1 MNALNIENKEYEI
14 ILKSISNTLFKTGGV
29 VEYQDINWHL
39 LLDECKRQTVCYIVF
54 EGLENKHAI
63 PRDVYEKWFNYIG
76 MYMRD
81 NHSVNNHHS
90 YLDSLMKKYGL
101 PYCIYKGAASEFYY
115 PNPALRAMGDVDF
128 AVPKECF
135 EKALDLLKDCDVLF
149 HIGDVLYHGPRNDIP
164 EGYNPKGLISKINSL
179 DNIIIARGNCD
190 ADVDQMVI
198 NHPIQSPYVMSQFG
212 ETRIVT
218 THGYTDSK
226 EDTINK
232 AKSMGA
238 DILILGHTH
247 VKELYL
253 DENLVVLNPGSTSIP
268 KDGTHSVAIIDIIQS
283 EDEIDMNFNL
293 IDINTKNIINL
304 D

>member
-1 MNALNIENKEYEI
+1 MKI
-14 ILKSISNTLFKTGGV
+14 GV
-29 VEYQDINWHL
+29 MSDTH
-39 LLDECKRQTVCYIVF
+39 
-54 EGLENKHAI
+54 G
-63 PRDVYEKWFNYIG
+63 
-76 MYMRD
+76 
-81 NHSVNNHHS
+81 
-90 YLDSLMKKYGL
+90 SLTY
-101 PYCIYKGAASEFYY
+101 
-115 PNPALRAMGDVDF
+115 
-128 AVPKECF
+128 F
-135 EKALDLLKDCDVLF
+135 EKALDVLSDCDVLI
-149 HIGDVLYHGPRNDIP
+149 HGGDILYHGPRNDIP

-253 DENLVVLNPGSTSIP
+253 DENLVVLNHGSTSIP

>member
-1 MNALNIENKEYEI
+1 MKI
-14 ILKSISNTLFKTGGV
+14 GV
-29 VEYQDINWHL
+29 MSDTH
-39 LLDECKRQTVCYIVF
+39 
-54 EGLENKHAI
+54 G
-63 PRDVYEKWFNYIG
+63 
-76 MYMRD
+76 
-81 NHSVNNHHS
+81 
-90 YLDSLMKKYGL
+90 SLTY
-101 PYCIYKGAASEFYY
+101 
-115 PNPALRAMGDVDF
+115 
-128 AVPKECF
+128 F
-135 EKALDLLKDCDVLF
+135 EKALDVLSDCDVLI
-149 HIGDVLYHGPRNDIP
+149 HGGDILYHGPRKDIP
-164 EGYNPKGLISKINSL
+164 EGYDPKGLISKINSL

>member
-1 MNALNIENKEYEI
+1 MKI
-14 ILKSISNTLFKTGGV
+14 GV
-29 VEYQDINWHL
+29 MSDTH
-39 LLDECKRQTVCYIVF
+39 
-54 EGLENKHAI
+54 G
-63 PRDVYEKWFNYIG
+63 
-76 MYMRD
+76 
-81 NHSVNNHHS
+81 
-90 YLDSLMKKYGL
+90 SLTY
-101 PYCIYKGAASEFYY
+101 
-115 PNPALRAMGDVDF
+115 
-128 AVPKECF
+128 F
-135 EKALDLLKDCDVLF
+135 EKALDVLSDCDVLI
-149 HIGDVLYHGPRNDIP
+149 HGGDILYHGPRNDIP

-268 KDGTHSVAIIDIIQS
+268 KDGNHSVAIIDIIQS

>member
-1 MNALNIENKEYEI
+1 MKI
-14 ILKSISNTLFKTGGV
+14 GV
-29 VEYQDINWHL
+29 MSDTH
-39 LLDECKRQTVCYIVF
+39 
-54 EGLENKHAI
+54 G
-63 PRDVYEKWFNYIG
+63 
-76 MYMRD
+76 
-81 NHSVNNHHS
+81 
-90 YLDSLMKKYGL
+90 SLTY
-101 PYCIYKGAASEFYY
+101 
-115 PNPALRAMGDVDF
+115 
-128 AVPKECF
+128 F
-135 EKALDLLKDCDVLF
+135 EKALDVLSDCDVLI
-149 HIGDVLYHGPRNDIP
+149 HGGDILYHGPRNDIP

-268 KDGTHSVAIIDIIQS
+268 KDGTQSVAIIDIIQS

>member
-1 MNALNIENKEYEI
+1 MKI
-14 ILKSISNTLFKTGGV
+14 GV
-29 VEYQDINWHL
+29 MSDTH
-39 LLDECKRQTVCYIVF
+39 
-54 EGLENKHAI
+54 G
-63 PRDVYEKWFNYIG
+63 
-76 MYMRD
+76 
-81 NHSVNNHHS
+81 
-90 YLDSLMKKYGL
+90 SLTY
-101 PYCIYKGAASEFYY
+101 
-115 PNPALRAMGDVDF
+115 
-128 AVPKECF
+128 F
-135 EKALDLLKDCDVLF
+135 EKALDVLSDCDVLI
-149 HIGDVLYHGPRNDIP
+149 HGGDILYHGPRNDIP

-253 DENLVVLNPGSTSIP
+253 DENLLLFTGLCLVIFFLSLTGL
-268 KDGTHSVAIIDIIQS
+268 
-283 EDEIDMNFNL
+283 L
-293 IDINTKNIINL
+293 I
-304 D
+304 